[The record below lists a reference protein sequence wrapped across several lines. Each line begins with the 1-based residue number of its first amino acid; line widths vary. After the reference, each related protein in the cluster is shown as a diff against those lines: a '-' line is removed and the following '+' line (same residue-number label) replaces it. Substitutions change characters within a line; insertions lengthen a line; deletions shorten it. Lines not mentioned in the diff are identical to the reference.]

1 MNIWQQNYFE
11 NGLEKET
18 KMSLKTNYKSK
29 TIYKSNFYGLPLEMF
44 LLVIQL

>member
-18 KMSLKTNYKSK
+18 KMSLKT
-29 TIYKSNFYGLPLEMF
+29 IYKSNFYGLPLEMF